1 MKRTTT
7 EASRHVRA
15 LRVTLANENGLGRN
29 MGLGGLI
36 SSQLSWESERVGFI
50 EALACKTPPS
60 EEEKRLGARLSALRR
75 ADLVPPTKENAVR
88 KLRRSIDLVR
98 TRKAYTSLREDRIR
112 NNPPGEAMTLE
123 VTFDYKLYEK
133 TREERT
139 RAEGPA
145 DHPSGRTQPCLTPK
159 PNTSDESRRRAVSD
173 SI

>member
-50 EALACKTPPS
+50 EVLACKTPPS
-60 EEEKRLGARLSALRR
+60 EEEKRLGARLRALLSAE
-75 ADLVPPTKENAVR
+75 LVPPTKENAVR

-98 TRKAYTSLREDRIR
+98 TRKAYTALREDRIR
-112 NNPPGEAMTLE
+112 NNPPGEAMTLGVNFVTLE

-133 TREERT
+133 TQEERT
-139 RAEGPA
+139 RAERPA
-145 DHPSGRTQPCLTPK
+145 DHPSGRTQP
-159 PNTSDESRRRAVSD
+159 S
-173 SI
+173 